1 MAKKQKSF
9 EEKTSG
15 SKGKDL
21 VHVKFVKSV
30 PSDKEGYWR
39 FNESMIGLE
48 KGQKLDAALKQMED
62 EANLVDIEMP
72 STDSE
77 PNEDLID
84 QTNEEIVET
93 KEAPAEEETPK
104 EEEAP
109 AEEEAPKEEE
119 APAEEETPKEEEAP
133 AEEEA
138 PKEEEAPAEEEAPK
152 EEEAPAEEE
161 AR

>member
-9 EEKTSG
+9 AEKTS
-15 SKGKDL
+15 SNKGKDL

-30 PSDKEGYWR
+30 PSDKEGFWR

-72 STDSE
+72 SDETAHTDAIIEQESS
-77 PNEDLID
+77 
-84 QTNEEIVET
+84 
-93 KEAPAEEETPK
+93 K
-104 EEEAP
+104 EEAP
-109 AEEEAPKEEE
+109 S
-119 APAEEETPKEEEAP
+119 
-133 AEEEA
+133 EEEA

-152 EEEAPAEEE
+152 EEETPAEEQE
-161 AR
+161 SK

>member
-9 EEKTSG
+9 AEKASST
-15 SKGKDL
+15 KGKDL

-30 PSDKEGYWR
+30 PSDKEGFWR

-72 STDSE
+72 SDDSKSVDTPTEQVNTDPLSQDA
-77 PNEDLID
+77 PK
-84 QTNEEIVET
+84 EET
-93 KEAPAEEETPK
+93 PAEEEAPT

-109 AEEEAPKEEE
+109 VKEEAPKEEE
-119 APAEEETPKEEEAP
+119 GPAEEEAP
-133 AEEEA
+133 AEDEQ
-138 PKEEEAPAEEEAPK
+138 PKE
-152 EEEAPAEEE
+152 
-161 AR
+161 

>member
-9 EEKTSG
+9 AEKAS
-15 SKGKDL
+15 SKKGKDL

-30 PSDKEGYWR
+30 PSDKEGFWR

-72 STDSE
+72 SDDSKSVDTPSE
-77 PNEDLID
+77 QDNTISDSTSQEDPKED
-84 QTNEEIVET
+84 ET
-93 KEAPAEEETPK
+93 PKEDEAPAEEETPS

-109 AEEEAPKEEE
+109 SEDKNSDTEDK
-119 APAEEETPKEEEAP
+119 
-133 AEEEA
+133 
-138 PKEEEAPAEEEAPK
+138 
-152 EEEAPAEEE
+152 
-161 AR
+161 

>member
-9 EEKTSG
+9 AEKAS
-15 SKGKDL
+15 SKKGKDL

-30 PSDKEGYWR
+30 PSDKEGFWR

-72 STDSE
+72 SDDSKSVDTPTE
-77 PNEDLID
+77 QANVDPAS
-84 QTNEEIVET
+84 QET
-93 KEAPAEEETPK
+93 PAEEETPK

-119 APAEEETPKEEEAP
+119 APAEEEESKE
-133 AEEEA
+133 
-138 PKEEEAPAEEEAPK
+138 
-152 EEEAPAEEE
+152 
-161 AR
+161 

>member
-21 VHVKFVKSV
+21 VHIKFVKSV

-62 EANLVDIEMP
+62 EANLVDIDMP
-72 STDSE
+72 STDPES
-77 PNEDLID
+77 NEDLID
-84 QTNEEIVET
+84 QTNEEIIET
-93 KEAPAEEETPK
+93 KEAPADEDTLK
-104 EEEAP
+104 EEEVP
-109 AEEEAPKEEE
+109 AEEDSSEE
-119 APAEEETPKEEEAP
+119 KDS
-133 AEEEA
+133 
-138 PKEEEAPAEEEAPK
+138 K
-152 EEEAPAEEE
+152 
-161 AR
+161 